1 VTVVDEE
8 NDFEAIVIGGGLAGL
23 SAAYR
28 VAQAGRSVLVVERG
42 STCGA
47 KTFTGGRLYTYSLRE
62 LLGEQWR
69 QAPLQ
74 REVDREIISLLTER
88 EAMNIDT
95 TFAEP
100 AGRSFTVLSTPLVEW
115 LAQRCEEVGV
125 EIVPGATVTGL
136 VIRDGLVC
144 GVRTGD
150 EELTSALVI
159 DAEGINPLVFERAGL
174 VRRLARE
181 DVAVGAKYLFKL
193 SEEEIDRRFTT
204 SDRHGTAML
213 GMGAITRGLFGGMF
227 LYTNIDTISLGL
239 VVDSASWRKHGHSLV
254 ETAEDLRQ
262 HPAIA
267 RYVEGAELVEYGAHL
282 VYEGSVDTVP
292 QLFGDGWLIAGDA
305 AGFCINRGFTIRG
318 MDYAIA
324 SGIAAGET
332 AAAALAAGDVSA
344 IRLSAYKDALAG
356 SVLADMAEVR
366 NAHGWMSHTPDLFT
380 TYPGLAV
387 DLMRDMFTVDGG
399 PLVPVRS
406 TLAAAGKK
414 VPKKLS
420 TALNLVK
427 GVRSL

>member
-1 VTVVDEE
+1 MTTVDEE
-8 NDFEAIVIGGGLAGL
+8 NAFEAIVIGGGLAGL

-28 VAQAGRSVLVVERG
+28 LAQAGRSVLVVERG
-42 STCGA
+42 SSCGA

-62 LLGEQWR
+62 LLGEAWR
-69 QAPLQ
+69 DAPLQ
-74 REVDREIISLLTER
+74 REIDREVISMLTDT
-88 EAMNIDT
+88 EAMNVDT
-95 TFAEP
+95 TFADP
-100 AGRSFTVLSTPLVEW
+100 GGRSFSVLSTPLVEW
-115 LAQRCEEVGV
+115 LAARCEEAGA
-125 EIVPGATVTGL
+125 EIIPGATVTGL
-136 VIRDGLVC
+136 VIRDGVVC
-144 GVRTGD
+144 GVRLGD

-181 DVAVGAKYLFKL
+181 DVAVGVKYLFTL
-193 SEEEIDRRFTT
+193 SEQEIDRRFTT
-204 SDRHGTAML
+204 GDRRGTAML
-213 GMGAITRGLFGGMF
+213 GMGAVTKGLFGGLF

-239 VVDSASWRKHGHSLV
+239 VLDSDSWREHGHSIV

-262 HPAIA
+262 HPAIG

-332 AAAALAAGDVSA
+332 AAVALAAGDVSA
-344 IRLSAYKDALAG
+344 ARLSGYRSRLETG
-356 SVLADMAEVR
+356 VLADMATVR
-366 NAHGWMSHTPDLFT
+366 GAHAWMSHTPDLFT
-380 TYPGLAV
+380 TYPALAV
-387 DLMRDMFTVDGG
+387 GLMRDMFTVDGG
-399 PLVPVRS
+399 PLVPVRT
-406 TLAAAGKK
+406 TLGAAGKQ
-414 VPKKLS
+414 VPRKLS
-420 TALNLVK
+420 TVLNLMK

>member
-1 VTVVDEE
+1 MTTVDEE
-8 NDFEAIVIGGGLAGL
+8 DAFEAIVIGGGLAGL

-28 VAQAGRSVLVVERG
+28 LAQAGRSVLVVERG
-42 STCGA
+42 ASCGA

-62 LLGEQWR
+62 LLGERWR
-69 QAPLQ
+69 EAPLQ
-74 REVDREIISLLTER
+74 REIDREVISMLTDT
-88 EAMNIDT
+88 EAMNVDT
-95 TFAEP
+95 TFADP
-100 AGRSFTVLSTPLVEW
+100 AGRSYSVLSTPLVAW
-115 LAQRCEEVGV
+115 LAEQCEQAGA
-125 EIVPGATVTGL
+125 EIIPGATVTGL
-136 VIRDGLVC
+136 VIRDGVVR
-144 GVRTGD
+144 GVRMGD

-181 DVAVGAKYLFKL
+181 DVAVGVKYLFKL
-193 SEEEIDRRFTT
+193 TEEEVDRRFTT
-204 SDRHGTAML
+204 SDRRGTAML
-213 GMGAITRGLFGGMF
+213 GMGAVTKGLFGGLF
-227 LYTNIDTISLGL
+227 LYTNIDSVSLGL
-239 VVDSASWRKHGHSLV
+239 VVDSDSWREHGHSLV
-254 ETAEDLRQ
+254 QTAEDLRQ
-262 HPAIA
+262 HPAVG
-267 RYVEGAELVEYGAHL
+267 RYVAGGELVEYGAHL
-282 VYEGSVDTVP
+282 VYEGNVDTLP

-344 IRLSAYKDALAG
+344 TRLSAYKARLEG
-356 SVLADMAEVR
+356 GVLADMAKVR
-366 NAHGWMSHTPDLFT
+366 GAHHWMAHTPDLFS
-380 TYPGLAV
+380 TYPALAV
-387 DLMRDMFTVDGG
+387 GLMRDMFTVDGG

-406 TLAAAGKK
+406 TLTGTVKK